1 MRKKPIITDAERGEM
16 DRLRRNSCP
25 YAICELGYFE
35 ALHIQNEVNNFCSRS
50 TEFNELKTLIE
61 ESGKDTLR
69 AYSYSHSPKSRNKL
83 PNSPT
88 EYLLFHNGKINQALQ
103 RIVLEINQLSALS
116 GGNFFV
122 SGVIMSGSINLT
134 LNSNF

>member
-35 ALHIQNEVNNFCSRS
+35 ALHIQNIVNNFCSKS
-50 TEFNELKTLIE
+50 EEFIELKTLIE
-61 ESGKDTLR
+61 EGGTSMLN
-69 AYSYSHSPKSRNKL
+69 ACSYSPKSKSNSQ
-83 PNSPT
+83 NSPT
-88 EYLLFHNGKINQALQ
+88 EYLLFRNEKINQALQ
-103 RIVLEINQLSALS
+103 RIISQINHLSAIS
-116 GGNFFV
+116 GGGYYV

-134 LNSNF
+134 LNIISI